1 MQARMHAVLDHPG
14 SKLSRGFLR
23 YHPVE
28 DQLHPIRAAQIQV
41 VADDFLEELAAPQ
54 WPVENLRQAHFHL
67 PDRQIPVVARNRSGT
82 TKAPPRLARKA
93 LATQEQ
99 KKPTRRNS
107 IAVKI
112 EDHQLAGP

>member
-1 MQARMHAVLDHPG
+1 MHAVLDHPG

-54 WPVENLRQAHFHL
+54 WPVENLRQANFHL
-67 PDRQIPVVARNRSGT
+67 PDRQIPVVARTPIFR
-82 TKAPPRLARKA
+82 PQRK
-93 LATQEQ
+93 
-99 KKPTRRNS
+99 RN
-107 IAVKI
+107 AAQPFPEHPVNV
-112 EDHQLAGP
+112 LRP